1 MSTNASPRGI
11 ARFDSA
17 TAQAHALALALNGS
31 EVASLS
37 GSPLLD
43 RAMPLVNR
51 LPRRAREWVYS
62 IGGMSEGIAAGGARE
77 LDVAAIA
84 RWLAGLF
91 PERRYPAAFIGSSN
105 GALMHVAAAMG
116 VPWLAQ
122 TFLCPVR
129 QWAMDPDDPRRGL
142 AAGRAVAAAL
152 SEAHPELSIHHMH
165 DPNQD
170 RLMLRMMSYFRL
182 KLRRLPEAYRDFLAR
197 SLPRGATLYIDR
209 CTLQWP
215 VTRTGARSVFQFG
228 AVGGATHDE
237 YFRGGERVRHYFKRY
252 RSKRLR
258 WDPPEP
264 DDSAPE
270 AEWGFEPALA
280 AELHALARERGWR
293 VVEVSF
299 ADPEAMSFLAA
310 EIYRDWYRAL
320 GIEPRRLVIDS
331 FILMD
336 PRATLRLRA
345 IPFWSVFPVEPSLR
359 NVERFLAQQ
368 PPFDEIDQ
376 MLFSHGTEGI
386 GVAPLD
392 DWRRIIGQARR
403 RCSFLGVDERRYP
416 RDFATFIRF
425 QQALHRLAPRH
436 EPPPPLAVERFD
448 ALLRERGPRFGITSQ
463 DRALD
468 IAS

>member
-1 MSTNASPRGI
+1 MSKSAAPRGL

-17 TAQAHALALALNGS
+17 TAQAHALALALHNR
-31 EVASLS
+31 EVESLS

-43 RAMPLVNR
+43 HAMPFVNL

-62 IGGMSEGIAAGGARE
+62 IGGMTEGIAAGGARQ
-77 LDVAAIA
+77 LDVEAIA

-91 PERRYPAAFIGSSN
+91 PGRRYPAAFIGSSN

-129 QWAMDPDDPRRGL
+129 QWAQDPDDPRRGL
-142 AAGRAVAAAL
+142 AAGRAVVDAL
-152 SEAHPELSIHHMH
+152 LEAHPELAIHHMH

-170 RLMLRMMSYFRL
+170 RLMLSMMSYFRL
-182 KLRRLPEAYRDFLAR
+182 KLRRLPEAYRDFLVR
-197 SLPRGATLYIDR
+197 WLPRGATLYIDR
-209 CTLQWP
+209 CTLSWP
-215 VTRTGARSVFQFG
+215 VTRTSRRSVFQFG

-252 RSKRLR
+252 RSRRLR

-264 DDSAPE
+264 DDTAPE

-280 AELHALARERGWR
+280 EDLHALAREHGWR
-293 VVEVSF
+293 VVDF
-299 ADPEAMSFLAA
+299 AFEDPEAMSFLAA
-310 EIYRDWYRAL
+310 EIYRDWYGAL

-336 PRATLRLRA
+336 PMATMRLRA
-345 IPFWSVFPVEPSLR
+345 IPFWSVFSVEPSLR
-359 NVERFLAQQ
+359 NVARFLAQQ

-376 MLFSHGTEGI
+376 MLFSHGTEGV
-386 GVAPLD
+386 GLAPLD
-392 DWRRIIGQARR
+392 DWRRLIQQARR
-403 RCSFLGVDERRYP
+403 RAAFVGVDERRYP
-416 RDFATFIRF
+416 RDFATFMRF
-425 QQALHRLAPRH
+425 QQALRRLGPRH
-436 EPPPPLAVERFD
+436 EPPPLLAVERFD

-463 DRALD
+463 DRVLD

>member
-1 MSTNASPRGI
+1 MSGSASPRGI

-17 TAQAHALALALNGS
+17 TAQAHALALALHDR

-43 RAMPLVNR
+43 HAMPLVNL

-62 IGGMSEGIAAGGARE
+62 IGGKTEGIAARDARR
-77 LDVAAIA
+77 LDVEGIA

-105 GALMHVAAAMG
+105 GALMHVAAALG
-116 VPWLAQ
+116 APWLAQ

-129 QWAMDPDDPRRGL
+129 QWAQDPDDPKRGF
-142 AAGRAVAAAL
+142 AAGRAVVDAL
-152 SEAHPELSIHHMH
+152 GEAHPELSIHHMH

-170 RLMLRMMSYFRL
+170 RLMLHMMSYFRL
-182 KLRRLPEAYRDFLAR
+182 KLRRLPEAYHDFLTRA
-197 SLPRGATLYIDR
+197 LPRGATLYIDR
-209 CTLQWP
+209 CTLHWP
-215 VTRTGARSVFQFG
+215 VTRTSQRSVFQFG

-237 YFRGGERVRHYFKRY
+237 YFRGGARVREYFKRY
-252 RSKRLR
+252 RSTRQR
-258 WDPPEP
+258 WDPPAP
-264 DDSAPE
+264 DDTAPE

-293 VVEVSF
+293 VVELTF
-299 ADPEAMSFLAA
+299 EDPEAMSFLAA
-310 EIYRDWYRAL
+310 EIYRDWYRAH

-336 PRATLRLRA
+336 PRATMRLRA
-345 IPFWSVFPVEPSLR
+345 IPFWSVFSVEPSLR
-359 NVERFLAQQ
+359 SVERFLAQQ

-386 GVAPLD
+386 GLAPLD
-392 DWRRIIGQARR
+392 GWRRIIGQARR
-403 RCSFLGVDERRYP
+403 RGSFVGVDERRYP

-425 QQALHRLAPRH
+425 QQALHRLGPMH
-436 EPPPPLAVERFD
+436 EPLPPLAIERFD
-448 ALLRERGPRFGITSQ
+448 ALLRERGPRFGISRQ
-463 DRALD
+463 DPVLD